1 MKSIKTLIIGIIIG
15 LLLGLWFGVNL
26 GRDRPIYS
34 NPFADS
40 AIKDKL
46 KSSVGEGVE
55 KAGESI
61 EKLGEDM
68 KGQMKN

>member
-1 MKSIKTLIIGIIIG
+1 MKQLKTFIIGILIG
-15 LLLGLWFGVNL
+15 VIVGLWAGFNL
-26 GRDRPIYS
+26 GREKPWYS
-34 NPFADS
+34 NPFEDRS
-40 AIKDKL
+40 VKEKL

-68 KGQMKN
+68 KGKMSN

>member
-1 MKSIKTLIIGIIIG
+1 MRAIKLLLSGVIIGA
-15 LLLGLWFGVNL
+15 LAGLWIGFNL
-26 GRDRPIYS
+26 GANKPWYS
-34 NPFADS
+34 NPFADRS
-40 AIKDKL
+40 VKEKI

-68 KGQMKN
+68 KGKMNN

>member
-1 MKSIKTLIIGIIIG
+1 MKSFKSFFVGIIIG
-15 LLLGLWFGVNL
+15 VLLGLWFGVNI

-34 NPFADS
+34 NPFADRTIS
-40 AIKDKL
+40 EKI

-55 KAGESI
+55 KAGSSI

-68 KGQMKN
+68 KGQLNK